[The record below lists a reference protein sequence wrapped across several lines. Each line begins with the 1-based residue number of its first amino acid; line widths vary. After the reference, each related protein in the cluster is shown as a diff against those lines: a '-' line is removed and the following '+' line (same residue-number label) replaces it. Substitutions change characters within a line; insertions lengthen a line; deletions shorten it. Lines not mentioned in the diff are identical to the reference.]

1 MSIRPEYVREIVN
14 GTKHYEFRRSIFKES
29 IDRVFIYETA
39 PVKKVVA
46 SFSIDEILEDH
57 PSKLWERCQSVSG
70 IDRESFFEYF
80 KGKETGFAIK
90 IKDLDVFKT
99 PIDPAQAIPDFVAPQ
114 SFRYVAQNTFMN

>member
-1 MSIRPEYVREIVN
+1 VN
-14 GTKHYEFRRSIFKES
+14 GTKHYEFRRSIFKDS

-114 SFRYVAQNTFMN
+114 SFRYVEQNTFIG